1 MKMKSRIKAFAM
13 AIVMLFAT
21 ILPVLS
27 DLTPVYADEGV
38 VLKIHYHREDNDYSS
53 WDVWLWEEGKEG
65 AGYAFEEVDGEMVAT
80 MQTTP
85 GTTSVGFIVRTEDWS
100 KDVDA
105 DQFIDIS
112 EMVSGTAHIYIESGV
127 EGYTKEYGDDAVKG
141 TKLKNA
147 KYNNDGTISV
157 TMTGE
162 LDGDLNSVFAVAGKA
177 GNIDITDVTHEG
189 NNVYLAVLAE
199 ELDNAKSYT
208 ITYAETEYPIIM
220 PVIYSTAEFEEAY
233 TYTGDDLGANWSK
246 ESTTFRVWAPTAEEA
261 YVNLYES
268 GTQTSDNP
276 YEILAMEPDVNGTW
290 VAQKSGDLNGV
301 YYTYSVVIDGK
312 TSEACDPYARTCGVN
327 GKRAMVIDLDST
339 DPEGWENDKNPHAG
353 EGINDAVIYELQIR
367 DFATSKES
375 GIENVGKYLA
385 FTEKGTT
392 TSSGISTGVDHL
404 VDLGVTHIHIMP
416 FYDFGSVNETY
427 TYNNLYNWG
436 YDPVNYNVP
445 EGSYSTD
452 PYNGEVRVK
461 EAKQMVQAL
470 HENGL
475 SVVMDVV
482 YNHVYSA
489 QDFCINKLVPGYFSR
504 VNADGTYSN
513 GSGCG
518 NDTATER
525 SMVKKYIVD
534 SVNYWADEYHID
546 GFRFDLVGLID
557 VETINEIVET
567 VHETHPDV
575 IFYGEG
581 WTMNTNVT
589 KAGYKLATQTNS
601 GKTPGFAYFNDTIR
615 DGLKGNVFNTGEVG
629 FVSGAGNQEQTM
641 ISSFMAD
648 VSWCDSPAQTINYA
662 ACHDNL
668 TLFDRLAVSRPDA
681 SKEDLIRMNNL
692 AASVYMLSEGVPFI
706 MAGEEL
712 LRSKPNGDGT
722 FNSNS
727 YASGDE
733 INSILYESLDDAAT
747 MQVYEYYKGLIAF
760 RKAHAA
766 LRLSTAEEVAAAV
779 VPLEGLEDNVVGFDI
794 SGAVEGETA
803 DELFVVF
810 NANNEETQITL
821 PDGTWNVYINGEK
834 AGTEILET
842 ITNGTVTVEP
852 ISAMVFV
859 RESKGNTASADNSNG
874 AVPSDAQRS
883 DMSAGK
889 IALIVAVVLAGIA
902 LAGYFGFKARKKNSK
917 NE

>member
-162 LDGDLNSVFAVAGKA
+162 LDGDLNSVFAVAGKV

-246 ESTTFRVWAPTAEEA
+246 ESTTFKVWAPTAEEA

-268 GTQTSDNP
+268 GTPNSDNAH
-276 YEILAMEPDVNGTW
+276 EILKMEPDVNGTW

-834 AGTEILET
+834 AGTQILET

-852 ISAMVFV
+852 ISAMVLV